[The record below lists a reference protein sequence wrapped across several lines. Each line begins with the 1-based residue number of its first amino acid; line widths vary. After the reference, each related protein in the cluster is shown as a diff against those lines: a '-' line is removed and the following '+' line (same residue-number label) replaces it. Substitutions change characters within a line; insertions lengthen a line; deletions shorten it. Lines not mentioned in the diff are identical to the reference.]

1 MSRAP
6 VLPDGWTLVALY
18 TVGSTNDEAAQL
30 ADSGAPEGT
39 VVWSREQTGGRG
51 RRGRVWAS
59 PVGNLYTSTIL
70 RPDCLAQRAAELGFA
85 AALAVADIV
94 PAGREVRVKWPND
107 VLVDGGKI
115 AGILLESAIGQTGQ
129 VQHVVAG
136 IGVNVGFA
144 PQLPEMRYPGS
155 ALGGS
160 VEAALEKLAAALAA
174 RLAEWRREGFET
186 VRAAWLA
193 KAGPLGAEVDVKL
206 GDGLVR
212 GRFAGL
218 DREGALLLDTA
229 TGPRKIVSGEL
240 LGPRGL
246 EETEGCCSL
255 SMSAIPTRNSPC
267 STATRSSRSGDC
279 APKPSARPTNMPRG

>member
-6 VLPDGWTLVALY
+6 VLPDGWTLVALD
-18 TVGSTNDEAAQL
+18 TVGSTNDEAAQR
-30 ADSGAPEGT
+30 ADAGAPEGT

-51 RRGRVWAS
+51 RRGRHWAS

-70 RPDCLAQRAAELGFA
+70 RPDCPAQRAAELGFA

-136 IGVNVGFA
+136 IGVNIGFA

-206 GDGLVR
+206 GEGLVR

-240 LGPRGL
+240 LGR
-246 EETEGCCSL
+246 
-255 SMSAIPTRNSPC
+255 A
-267 STATRSSRSGDC
+267 A
-279 APKPSARPTNMPRG
+279 

>member
-1 MSRAP
+1 MSPAP
-6 VLPDGWTLVALY
+6 VLPDGWTLVALHS
-18 TVGSTNDEAAQL
+18 VGSTNDEAARL
-30 ADSGAPEGT
+30 ADAGAPEGT
-39 VVWSREQTGGRG
+39 VVWSREQSGGRG

-70 RPDCLAQRAAELGFA
+70 RPDCAAPRAAELGFA

-94 PAGREVRVKWPND
+94 PADRAVRVKWPND

-144 PQLPEMRYPGS
+144 PELPEMRYRGS

-160 VEAALEKLAAALAA
+160 VETALEKLTAALAA
-174 RLAEWRREGFET
+174 RLAEWRREGFAT

-229 TGPRKIVSGEL
+229 CGPRKIVSGEL
-240 LGPRGL
+240 LGR
-246 EETEGCCSL
+246 
-255 SMSAIPTRNSPC
+255 A
-267 STATRSSRSGDC
+267 A
-279 APKPSARPTNMPRG
+279 

>member
-1 MSRAP
+1 MSPAP
-6 VLPDGWTLVALY
+6 VLPDGWTLVALDS
-18 TVGSTNDEAAQL
+18 VGSTNDEAAHL
-30 ADSGAPEGT
+30 ADAGAPEGT

-51 RRGRVWAS
+51 RRGRHWAS

-70 RPDCLAQRAAELGFA
+70 RPQCTASRATELGFV

-94 PAGREVRVKWPND
+94 PAGRPQRVKWPND
-107 VLVDGGKI
+107 VLVEGGKV

-144 PQLPEMRYPGS
+144 PQLPEMRYPGA

-174 RLAEWRREGFET
+174 RLAEWRHEGFET

-193 KAGPLGAEVDVKL
+193 KAGPIGAEVDVKL
-206 GDGLVR
+206 GEELVR

-218 DREGALLLDTA
+218 DREGALLLETA
-229 TGPRKIVSGEL
+229 AGPRKIVSGEL
-240 LGPRGL
+240 LGR
-246 EETEGCCSL
+246 
-255 SMSAIPTRNSPC
+255 A
-267 STATRSSRSGDC
+267 A
-279 APKPSARPTNMPRG
+279 